1 MDWKFQK
8 NVHFIFENFV
18 DLSFTIGYFTYLTLG
33 IFYGNIFLYWLEL
46 VYLFLII
53 YYLSFLKVWLNI
65 KSYDVYVFKNRLEF
79 LVVDN

>member
-18 DLSFTIGYFTYLTLG
+18 DLSFMIGYFTYLTLV
-33 IFYGNIFLYWLEL
+33 IFYGNIFLFWLEL
-46 VYLFLII
+46 VYLFLRI
-53 YYLSFLKVWLNI
+53 YYLSFLNVWLNI
-65 KSYDVYVFKNRLEF
+65 KSYDFYVFKNRLEF